1 VVVAVLVALT
11 VPLAISLRDRAR
23 AEKKTEVLTSA
34 LTIASGFDSET
45 LRAGP
50 ALDRKIQRYA
60 DQVGGRVIALDR
72 RGVVLADSDGKAVG
86 DNFLTPLRPELHDH
100 ALFAAAP
107 SADAEIRFST
117 KLQTD
122 LMVAAAPV
130 VDPGLV
136 GAVRISMPIQAVN
149 DAVRRTTIGLV
160 SVVGGVGLII
170 GLVIAFVVS
179 GSLARPLTR
188 LAAVAHRLGS
198 GDLSARAND
207 VSGADEIE
215 ELAGSFDDMA
225 DRVERTVQAQREF
238 VANASHQL
246 RTPLTGMKLRLES
259 AIERSDSA
267 EMTHDLTAAD
277 KEIDRLAA
285 TVDRLLVM
293 ARTLEEGGS
302 TEIELH
308 AAAVRA
314 VERWQERASTRSST
328 LSVEGEPV
336 MAQANATDIDQ
347 ILDNLLEN
355 AMTYAPGAIELQTG
369 TAERRAFVA
378 VRDHGAGI
386 TLEEQTKVTERFYR
400 GKTAPPGGSGLGL
413 AIAGDLAERWGGAL
427 SVQSAEGGG
436 IRVEVRFRVASA
448 PANATDDQADA

>member
-1 VVVAVLVALT
+1 MVVAVLIALT

-50 ALDRKIQRYA
+50 ALDRKIDRYA
-60 DQVGGRVIALDR
+60 EQVGGRVIALDR
-72 RGVVLADSDGKAVG
+72 RGIVLADSEGVAVG
-86 DNFLTPLRPELHDH
+86 ENFKTPSRPELHDH
-100 ALFAAAP
+100 ALYAPAP
-107 SADAEIRFST
+107 SAAAEIRFSST
-117 KLQTD
+117 EGTD

-130 VDPGLV
+130 VDPGLI
-136 GAVRISMPIQAVN
+136 GAVRISKPIQAVN

-160 SVVGGVGLII
+160 AVVGGIGLVI

-188 LAAVAHRLGS
+188 LAAAARRLGS

-207 VSGADEIE
+207 VTGADEIE

-259 AIERSDSA
+259 AIERSDSP

-314 VERWQERASTRSST
+314 VERWQERAATRSST
-328 LSVEGEPV
+328 LSVDGEPV
-336 MAQANATDIDQ
+336 TAQANATDIDQ

-355 AMTYAPGAIELQTG
+355 AMTYAPGAIDLQTG

-378 VRDHGAGI
+378 VRDHGPGI
-386 TLEEQTKVTERFYR
+386 ALEEQTKVTERFYR

-413 AIAGDLAERWGGAL
+413 AIAGDLAERWGGAM

-436 IRVEVRFRVASA
+436 TRVEVRFRVASA
-448 PANATDDQADA
+448 PVNPTDDQGDA

>member
-1 VVVAVLVALT
+1 VVVAVLLALT

-45 LRAGP
+45 LQAGP
-50 ALDRKIQRYA
+50 ALDKKIERYST
-60 DQVGGRVIALDR
+60 QVGGRVIALDR
-72 RGVVLADSDGKAVG
+72 DGTVLADSDGKAIG

-100 ALFAAAP
+100 ALYAAAP
-107 SADAEIRFST
+107 SAAAEIRFSNT
-117 KLQTD
+117 EGSD
-122 LMVAAAPV
+122 IMVAAAPV
-130 VDPGLV
+130 VDPGLI
-136 GAVRISMPIQAVN
+136 GAVRITKPIQSVN

-160 SVVGGVGLII
+160 SVIGGIGLVI

-188 LAAVAHRLGS
+188 LAATAHRLGS

-207 VSGADEIE
+207 VAGADEIE
-215 ELAGSFDDMA
+215 ALAGSFDDMA

-259 AIERSDSA
+259 AIERSDSP
-267 EMTHDLTAAD
+267 ELTHDLTAAD

-302 TEIELH
+302 TRIELH

-314 VERWQERASTRSST
+314 VERWKERAATRSST

-336 MAQANATDIDQ
+336 TAQANATDVDQ

-355 AMTYAPGAIELQTG
+355 AMTYAPGAIALQTG
-369 TAERRAFVA
+369 IADRRAFVA
-378 VRDHGAGI
+378 VRDHGPGI
-386 TLEEQTKVTERFYR
+386 VPEEQTKVTERFYR

-413 AIAGDLAERWGGAL
+413 AIAGDLAERWGGAV
-427 SVQSAEGGG
+427 SVQSADGGG
-436 IRVEVRFRVASA
+436 TRVEVRFRVASVRT
-448 PANATDDQADA
+448 NGSTDPEEA